1 MSDKIETTP
10 IELLSNI
17 DTSSL
22 VKSLVNR
29 RLELEAQQSEISSKA
44 MAKQLEILDAY
55 LKKVEEEQDDFEIP
69 ELLSVMK
76 TLREL
81 SSDGLSKTS
90 TSLINNQLINVQGDV
105 TVNPPSDI
113 ISSLSDAERHA
124 LQENL
129 MKQLYTVSDTDIKES
144 EESSDEDENS

>member
-1 MSDKIETTP
+1 MSDKTETTP

-17 DTSSL
+17 DTPNL
-22 VKSLVNR
+22 VRSLVNR
-29 RLELEAQQSEISSKA
+29 RLELEAQQNEISSTA
-44 MAKQLEILDAY
+44 MTKQLEILDAY

-81 SSDGLSKTS
+81 GSDGLSKTS

-105 TVNPPSDI
+105 TVSPPSDI
-113 ISSLSDAERHA
+113 ISSLTDAERHA

-129 MKQLYTVSDTDIKES
+129 MKQVYIVSGADSSQNS
-144 EESSDEDENS
+144 EESSEEI